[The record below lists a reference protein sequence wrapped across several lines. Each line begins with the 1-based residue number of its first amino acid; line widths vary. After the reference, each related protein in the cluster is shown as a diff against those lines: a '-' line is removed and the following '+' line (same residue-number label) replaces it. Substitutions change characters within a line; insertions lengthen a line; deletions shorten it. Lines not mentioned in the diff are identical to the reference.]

1 MKTMLNY
8 ITKSAFV
15 LALCLLTGI
24 FTACDDDVINQT
36 DPSNNTQKIE
46 FDCDNGFHELTV
58 TSNWHVESYPSWAAP
73 MEEIGDKTEPI
84 TLFVETNIDN
94 NVRNGEL
101 VVALSDG
108 SKQKYE
114 LLQESRLSDDNNGQI
129 IIKRKDL
136 DLTYGVGYPVNVFL
150 DNDKSKYTVMANTPI
165 NFKKLISALEEA
177 GESDAIY
184 LQDQYTSRYESLTG
198 NSTNAI
204 ANQLSVNAGI
214 DVEMSGFKLSVEG
227 GYGKN
232 TSSNEKK
239 VYALE
244 EIQHIIG
251 SRYMRGGMLQYF
263 AENGTDI
270 FQPSFNEYCDILRT
284 DPNNKSALKGIVD
297 MYGTHI
303 VTYGA
308 LGCELK
314 LSMQM
319 TVTEDISEEDI
330 HAVLDLSHKA
340 VGANVDFKMSNKEKN
355 IASNTN
361 ISLVTYGGDNSSYA
375 PTLNMDFDTFRKT
388 VKSKEKL
395 EKWVAGVTNSE
406 STENSLHLIDLQTM
420 PIYELMPTDEARIAL
435 RDYIVKDYQKQI
447 YLASDKNYQGPD
459 LYAIG
464 GIPLTENYGCRGHI
478 MLPEIDVEIVAE
490 RKKHEWLSKDEFTTV
505 IYSGAIGKV
514 NYDRGFFVGSDTRKP
529 AKFKIKNGSYKL
541 EEFEGLS
548 TGAIQT
554 LYVDIT
560 GDITIYPKGV
570 ADYYRTINFD
580 NFTYD
585 LTGYD
590 QDYTVKEDIT
600 LTGKLNNHNIYIDDN
615 RTLTLSNFT
624 LIGGSI
630 RCVGEA
636 KIIING
642 SNHIKPAVPY
652 AGIRAPHTNTLVID
666 ADKYASLS
674 IEANN
679 GAAIGTD
686 LAGLGGNIIINGG
699 FFNLSSEFSPA
710 IGSYI
715 GKLGDI
721 TINGGEIEA
730 RSRNTAA
737 AIGTYR
743 SSCGNIFISKHV
755 TYVYAKCEDAYEAI
769 GRGVEDDTC
778 GTITIEN
785 PNLVSCERGL

>member
-8 ITKSAFV
+8 ITKSALL
-15 LALCLLTGI
+15 LALCSLTGI
-24 FTACDDDVINQT
+24 FTACDDDITNQT

-73 MEEIGDKTEPI
+73 MEETGDKAEPI
-84 TLFVETNIDN
+84 TLFVETNLNN

-108 SKQKYE
+108 SKHKYE
-114 LLQESRLSDDNNGQI
+114 LKQESRLSDDNNGQV

-136 DLTYGVGYPVNVFL
+136 QLTYGVGYSVNVFSED
-150 DNDKSKYTVMANTPI
+150 DNNKYTIMANTPI
-165 NFKKLISALEEA
+165 NFKKLISSLKEA
-177 GESDAIY
+177 EESDALY
-184 LQDQYTSRYESLTG
+184 AQDQYSSRYESITG

-214 DVEMSGFKLSVEG
+214 DVGMSGFKLSIEG

-244 EIQHIIG
+244 EIQHIVG

-270 FQPSFNEYCDILRT
+270 FQDTFNDYCDILRK
-284 DPNNKSALKGIVD
+284 DPNNKSVLKSIVD
-297 MYGTHI
+297 LYGTHI

-319 TVTEDISEEDI
+319 VTTEDIKEEDI
-330 HAVLDLSHKA
+330 HAALDLSHKA
-340 VGANVDFKMSNKEKN
+340 VGANVDFKMSNKEKK

-361 ISLVTYGGDNSSYA
+361 ISLVTYGGNNVYA

-395 EKWVAGVTNSE
+395 EEWVAGVTNSDP
-406 STENSLHLIDLQTM
+406 TKNSLHLIDLQTM
-420 PIYELMPTDEARIAL
+420 PIYELMPTNEARIAL
-435 RDYIVKDYQKQI
+435 RNYIVEDYQKQI

-464 GIPLTENYGCRGHI
+464 GIPLTEDVNSYGSI
-478 MLPEIDVEIVAE
+478 TLPEIDVEIVAE

-505 IYSGAIGKV
+505 IYSGSIGKV
-514 NYDRGFFVGSDTRKP
+514 NYDRGFFVGNDTRKP
-529 AKFKIKNGSYKL
+529 AKFKTKDGSYEL

-570 ADYYRTINFD
+570 ADYYRTVNFD
-580 NFTYD
+580 NVCID
-585 LTGYD
+585 LT
-590 QDYTVKEDIT
+590 
-600 LTGKLNNHNIYIDDN
+600 NHNDVFVVNSDCMITGNFTNDIFIKDGK
-615 RTLTLSNFT
+615 TLTLNNLNIENGAIYCYGDAHIILASGSSN
-624 LIGGSI
+624 
-630 RCVGEA
+630 
-636 KIIING
+636 N
-642 SNHIKPAVPY
+642 
-652 AGIRAPHTNTLVID
+652 
-666 ADKYASLS
+666 
-674 IEANN
+674 IEAYDITDAPAICVPKEDNKTLTISGN
-679 GAAIGTD
+679 GKLHAESELWSAIGHGDRPFDQDPWTRNPYSCGNIVINSGNIEAVTLSRNCAAIGTKD
-686 LAGLGGNIIINGG
+686 DGHCGDIFIAKNVSKVLVQKGANAL
-699 FFNLSSEFSPA
+699 EH
-710 IGSYI
+710 I
-715 GKLGDI
+715 GKAS
-721 TINGGEIEA
+721 NE
-730 RSRNTAA
+730 S
-737 AIGTYR
+737 
-743 SSCGNIFISKHV
+743 
-755 TYVYAKCEDAYEAI
+755 
-769 GRGVEDDTC
+769 TC
-778 GTITIEN
+778 GKITIEDKSK
-785 PNLVSCERGL
+785 VEKR

>member
-1 MKTMLNY
+1 MIMKTMVY
-8 ITKSAFV
+8 YMTKSAFV
-15 LALCLLTGI
+15 LTLCSLLGI
-24 FTACDDDVINQT
+24 FTACDDDVIDQT
-36 DPSNNTQKIE
+36 VPSNNTQKIE
-46 FDCDNGFHELTV
+46 FDCDNGFHEITV
-58 TSNWHVESYPSWAAP
+58 TSNWQVESYPSWAAP
-73 MEEIGDKTEPI
+73 MEETGDKTEPI
-84 TLFVETNIDN
+84 TLFVETNLDN
-94 NVRNGEL
+94 NIRNGKL

-114 LLQESRLSDDNNGQI
+114 LMQDSRLSDDNNGHI

-136 DLTYGVGYPVNVFL
+136 QLTYGVGYSVNVFSAD
-150 DNDKSKYTVMANTPI
+150 DNNKYTIMANTPI
-165 NFKKLISALEEA
+165 NFKKLMSSLEEA

-184 LQDQYTSRYESLTG
+184 SQDQYSSRYESITG

-244 EIQHIIG
+244 EIQHIVG

-263 AENGTDI
+263 AEKGIDI
-270 FQPSFNEYCDILRT
+270 FQPSFNEYCDILKN
-284 DPNNKSALKGIVD
+284 DPNNKPALKGIVD
-297 MYGTHI
+297 LYGTHI

-319 TVTEDISEEDI
+319 KVTEDISEEDI
-330 HAVLDLSHKA
+330 HAALDLSHKA

-361 ISLVTYGGDNSSYA
+361 ISLVTYGGDNVYA

-388 VKSKEKL
+388 VKSKENL
-395 EKWVAGVTNSE
+395 EKWVSGVTGSKP
-406 STENSLHLIDLQTM
+406 SLHLIDLQTM
-420 PIYELMPTDEARIAL
+420 PIYELMPTNEARIAL
-435 RDYIVKDYQKQI
+435 RNYIVEDYQKQI

-464 GIPLTENYGCRGHI
+464 GIPLTENFNCSSSI
-478 MLPEIDVEIVAE
+478 KLPEIDIEIVVE
-490 RKKHEWLSKDEFTTV
+490 RRKHEWLSEDKFTTV
-505 IYSGAIGKV
+505 IFSGAIGKV
-514 NYDRGFFVGSDTRKP
+514 DYYKGFFVGSDTRKP
-529 AKFKIKNGSYKL
+529 SKFKVVNGKFVL

-580 NFTYD
+580 NFTHD
-585 LTGYD
+585 LSYYN
-590 QDYTVKEDIT
+590 QDFTVRENLT
-600 LTGKLNNHNIYIDDN
+600 LTGSPNKLNIYVEGNQI
-615 RTLTLSNFT
+615 LTLNNFY
-624 LIGGSI
+624 LENGSI
-630 RCVGEA
+630 RCNGDA
-636 KIIING
+636 KIILKGRNSIYVEG
-642 SNHIKPAVPY
+642 EG
-652 AGIRAPHTNTLVID
+652 AGIRAPRTNTLVID
-666 ADKYASLS
+666 ADENGSLEMHVS
-674 IEANN
+674 N
-679 GAAIGTD
+679 AACIGTD
-686 LAGLGGNIIINGG
+686 PKGEGGNIIINGG
-699 FFNLSSEFSPA
+699 TFKLFGWGGPA
-710 IGSYI
+710 IGSSYLGEI
-715 GKLGDI
+715 GDI
-721 TINGGEIEA
+721 TINGGKIEA
-730 RSRNTAA
+730 ISWESA
-737 AIGTYR
+737 AIGTGN
-743 SSCGNIFISKHV
+743 SSCGDIFISKNV
-755 TYVYAKCEDAYEAI
+755 TSIYAKPALQTYEAI
-769 GRGVEDDTC
+769 GRGQVKDVC

-785 PNLVSCERGL
+785 PSIVSYDSW

>member
-8 ITKSAFV
+8 ITKSAFL
-15 LALCLLTGI
+15 LALCSLTGI
-24 FTACDDDVINQT
+24 FTACDDDITNQT
-36 DPSNNTQKIE
+36 DPSNNTQKLE

-58 TSNWHVESYPSWAAP
+58 TSNWQVESYPSWAAP
-73 MEEIGDKTEPI
+73 MEETGDKAEPI

-108 SKQKYE
+108 SKHKYE
-114 LLQESRLSDDNNGQI
+114 LKQESRLSDDNNGQV

-136 DLTYGVGYPVNVFL
+136 QLTYGVGYSVNVFSAD
-150 DNDKSKYTVMANTPI
+150 DNNKYTIMANTPI
-165 NFKKLISALEEA
+165 NFKKLISLLEEA

-184 LQDQYTSRYESLTG
+184 SQDQYTSRYESITG

-244 EIQHIIG
+244 EIQHIVG

-270 FQPSFNEYCDILRT
+270 FQSSFNEYCDILRT

-319 TVTEDISEEDI
+319 TVSEDISEEDI
-330 HAVLDLSHKA
+330 HAALDLSHKA

-361 ISLVTYGGDNSSYA
+361 ISLVTYGGNNVYA

-395 EKWVAGVTNSE
+395 EEWVAGVTNSDP
-406 STENSLHLIDLQTM
+406 TKNSLHLIDLQTM
-420 PIYELMPTDEARIAL
+420 PIYELMPTNEARIAL
-435 RDYIVKDYQKQI
+435 RNYIVEDYQKQI

-478 MLPEIDVEIVAE
+478 MLPEIDVEIVVE

-505 IYSGAIGKV
+505 IYSGAIGKI
-514 NYDRGFFVGSDTRKP
+514 NYDRGFFVGSKTNKP
-529 AKFKIKNGSYKL
+529 AKFKIKNGSYNL

-548 TGAIQT
+548 NGAIQT

-580 NFTYD
+580 DFTYD

-590 QDYTVKEDIT
+590 HDYTVKEDIT
-600 LTGKLNNHNIYIDDN
+600 LTGKLNNHRIYIEDN
-615 RTLTLSNFT
+615 QTLTLKNFT
-624 LIGGSI
+624 LINGSI
-630 RCVGEA
+630 RCNGEA
-636 KIIING
+636 RIILNG
-642 SNHIKPAVPY
+642 SNHIEPGFIN
-652 AGIRAPHTNTLVID
+652 AGIRAPQTNTLVID
-666 ADKYASLS
+666 ADENGSLS
-674 IEANN
+674 IEANLGSAIGTDYGGN
-679 GAAIGTD
+679 GGDIIINGGTFNLISHAAPAIGSFQGTLGDIKIHGGKIDVESRRGAAIGT
-686 LAGLGGNIIINGG
+686 NQ
-699 FFNLSSEFSPA
+699 
-710 IGSYI
+710 
-715 GKLGDI
+715 
-721 TINGGEIEA
+721 
-730 RSRNTAA
+730 
-737 AIGTYR
+737 
-743 SSCGNIFISKHV
+743 SSCGDIFISKNV
-755 TYVYAKCEDAYEAI
+755 TSVYAKSDIGAYEVI
-769 GRGVEDDTC
+769 GRGIEDDIC

-785 PNLVSCERGL
+785 PWLVNCEWMQW